1 MAVDDT
7 FLWWIGALD
16 RFTSLAAAVEHCCAD
31 GAGHRFVGLG
41 GVAGASGGGQTMMN
55 ADLDELMLVS
65 CLCPELVWSASS
77 TRSVIVANDGAVL
90 RLYWMPLLLWLD
102 PFRAELF
109 VSELNGRRKS
119 VMSK

>member
-1 MAVDDT
+1 MAVDDA
-7 FLWWIGALD
+7 FLLWIGALD
-16 RFTSLAAAVEHCCAD
+16 RFSSLAAAVEHCCAG

-41 GVAGASGGGQTMMN
+41 AVAGASGGGQTMMN

>member
-1 MAVDDT
+1 
-7 FLWWIGALD
+7 
-16 RFTSLAAAVEHCCAD
+16 
-31 GAGHRFVGLG
+31 
-41 GVAGASGGGQTMMN
+41 MMS
-55 ADLDELMLVS
+55 ADLDELILIS

-77 TRSVIVANDGAVL
+77 TRSVIVANDGTVL
-90 RLYWMPLLLWLD
+90 RLYRMPLLLWLD